1 MRNPHRVLTLVDV
14 GAVVVLVNK
23 SKVGLAL
30 RTHVGLQ

>member
-1 MRNPHRVLTLVDV
+1 MRNSHRVLTLVV
-14 GAVVVLVNK
+14 VLVVVLVNK

>member
-1 MRNPHRVLTLVDV
+1 MRNPHRVLTLVLV
-14 GAVVVLVNK
+14 LVFVLVNE